1 MVVRF
6 SEIRLSYFSTFLLFA
21 EFCNTCVYNIFLS
34 SLNSCC
40 SLSTL
45 STLWFTMFPVL
56 AEFDCSCIDLFTSVL
71 AFVLVFFESLDFLSL
86 FFGPF
91 RRLLWYCRR

>member
-6 SEIRLSYFSTFLLFA
+6 SEIKLLYFLTFLLFA
-21 EFCNTCVYNIFLS
+21 EFCNTCVYNICLS

-45 STLWFTMFPVL
+45 STSWFTMFSVS
-56 AEFDCSCIDLFTSVL
+56 AECDRSRIDLFTSVV
-71 AFVLVFFESLDFLSL
+71 AFVLVFFESLVSTKLRGSHDL
-86 FFGPF
+86 
-91 RRLLWYCRR
+91 